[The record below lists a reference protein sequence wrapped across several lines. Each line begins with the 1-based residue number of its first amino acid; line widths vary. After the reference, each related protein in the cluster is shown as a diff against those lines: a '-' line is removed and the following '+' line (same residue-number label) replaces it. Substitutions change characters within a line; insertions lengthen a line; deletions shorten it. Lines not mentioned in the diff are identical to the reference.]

1 MKKWLENKKDFEEF
15 DVRTLKGNF
24 LQAIVFKAKKIKKGK
39 VCLLFKILSP
49 FRCTIQ

>member
-24 LQAIVFKAKKIKKGK
+24 FTGN
-39 VCLLFKILSP
+39 CF
-49 FRCTIQ
+49 